1 MKFAAVC
8 TVLCLGLAVQARPQG
23 AKPTVHGDPAPASH
37 TADFK
42 PTVHG
47 DPQSAFGA
55 TPTVHGDPEP
65 VRPTGDITPTFHS
78 DPAPVET
85 PGLANPFAKPQ
96 IIAKIEEETT
106 VEPELESRQE
116 DQNTEKPKPTESK
129 PQAPTKPESSEEN
142 GSAEGAGRRS
152 PFSASLFFIF
162 VSSSQLTANKNC
174 RLLDLK

>member
-85 PGLANPFAKPQ
+85 PGLRSSPRLRRRQLSSPNLNLAKRTRTLRSRSQPSPSLRHQPSPNPVKRMGVLRGLAAGGDKLTSRPQ
-96 IIAKIEEETT
+96 
-106 VEPELESRQE
+106 
-116 DQNTEKPKPTESK
+116 
-129 PQAPTKPESSEEN
+129 
-142 GSAEGAGRRS
+142 
-152 PFSASLFFIF
+152 
-162 VSSSQLTANKNC
+162 QLVTQF
-174 RLLDLK
+174 